1 MPHCKQ
7 NTSDADRFDEMERK
21 TLEDKIVWSKSRKL
35 QWKDFVY
42 IPNEKAFKIYAK
54 VGLSTRY
61 NVNPPI
67 QYRSKTTFSPT
78 ESIVSDTTNGNDL
91 RVAQLKFDLLETY
104 RRRME
109 NEVDSL
115 RVLKLTD
122 LRTSDLDELVNR
134 YYKNFESEW
143 NSYKN
148 TFSVSKLD
156 SLQGIIN
163 SIVE

>member
-1 MPHCKQ
+1 MSQCKQ

-21 TLEDKIVWSKSRKL
+21 TLEDKIVWSKNRKL

-42 IPNEKAFKIYAK
+42 KPNEKAFKIYAK

-61 NVNPPI
+61 NVDTPI

-78 ESIVSDTTNGNDL
+78 ESIVSDTTNGNYL

-109 NEVDSL
+109 KEVDSL
-115 RVLKLTD
+115 RVLELTD
-122 LRTSDLDELVNR
+122 LQTSDLDELVNR

-143 NSYKN
+143 NSYKH

-156 SLQGIIN
+156 SLQDIIN